1 MTGAKINTGAT
12 GRETGATDWDARI
25 TGREAGTTGL
35 QAGSTGGDARKAGRD
50 AGTNGL
56 QTGSTDLNSG
66 STGWHSVK
74 TGLNANRTVWKEY
87 EKILFRLAFIYFFLQ
102 VFPLDWKYYRHLFSI
117 DWLHLSFAE
126 IFQFAKYTPQ
136 FISGSYHP
144 QDWGLATFGDWAF
157 ILLLSVIGTVIWS
170 LLDKKNTQYERLYA
184 YLRILVRY
192 RLAITVIAYGF
203 LKLFA
208 IQAPYPSISALNTP
222 YGNFTSWKIFSLS
235 LGIVPGYQAFLGAVE
250 LTAGLFLLY
259 RKTAVIGATIIIFFT
274 GNVFMSNLA
283 YEGGEVVYSF
293 YLVTLALF
301 LIVYDGQRLIKLII
315 LHVPVAPAQP
325 ALIWK
330 NNLGVLR
337 LVLKSALVLVF
348 VLIYGFSAR
357 RAAVGGG
364 YHFTKEKGVKDIKG
378 LYTVSSFKINGDI
391 LPYSLTDTV
400 RWQDVVFEKWATLS
414 IRINKNYPLTEDNV
428 ERVPGADQKS
438 AYESSGTIGRS
449 YYNFK
454 ANQATHTLQL
464 QGASADTRAGQLE
477 YALQPDSTVLLKG
490 IVEGNRVEAVLDKNN
505 KKYLLKAAQKGR
517 NRSLKL

>member
-1 MTGAKINTGAT
+1 MTGAKINTGNTGWEAGTIDVKAAT
-12 GRETGATDWDARI
+12 AERQTGIPGLKTEAR
-25 TGREAGTTGL
+25 GLEAGTTGL
-35 QAGSTGGDARKAGRD
+35 
-50 AGTNGL
+50 NY
-56 QTGSTDLNSG
+56 
-66 STGWHSVK
+66 K
-74 TGLNANRTVWKEY
+74 TSAWKEY

-126 IFQFAKYTPQ
+126 IFQIAKYTPQ

-144 QDWGLATFGDWAF
+144 QDWGLATFGDWLF
-157 ILLLSVIGTVIWS
+157 ILLLAVIGTVIWS
-170 LLDKKNTQYERLYA
+170 LLDKKNTHYERLYA

-192 RLAITVIAYGF
+192 RLAIAVIAYGF

-208 IQAPYPSISALNTP
+208 VQAPYPSISALNTP

-250 LTAGLFLLY
+250 LVAGLFLLY
-259 RKTAVIGATIIIFFT
+259 RRTSVIGATIIIFFT

-301 LIVYDGQRLIKLII
+301 LVVYDGQRLIKLII
-315 LHVPVAPAQP
+315 LHVPVAPAKP

-330 NNLGVLR
+330 NNLGVVR

-364 YHFTKEKGVKDIKG
+364 YHFTKEKGIKDIKG
-378 LYTVSSFKINGDI
+378 LYTVSSFKINGNT

-414 IRINKNYPLTEDNV
+414 IRVNKNYPVTEDNV
-428 ERVPGADQKS
+428 ERVPGVDQSS

-454 ANQATHTLQL
+454 ANPVKHTLQL
-464 QGASADTRAGQLE
+464 HGASADTRSGQLE

-490 IVEGNRVEAVLDKNN
+490 IVEGSRVEVVLEKNS